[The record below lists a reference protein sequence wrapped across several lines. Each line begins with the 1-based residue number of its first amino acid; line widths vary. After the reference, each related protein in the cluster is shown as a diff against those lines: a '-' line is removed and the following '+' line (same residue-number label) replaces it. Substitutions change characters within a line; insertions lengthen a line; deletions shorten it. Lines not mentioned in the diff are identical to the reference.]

1 MSTRQR
7 PADRGRR
14 IARRAVAELSA
25 ELRARRLE
33 LGLSRVDVALAA
45 GVSRAKLGRLERNEV
60 IAPASADLWAIAA
73 AVLGLDLRWNAYP
86 GGEPVRD
93 HVQLRLLE
101 AFRRRLDPT
110 VAWRTEVPLPIE
122 GDRRA
127 WDAVVVATDGWTAI
141 EGISR
146 LGAVDAIVRRALLK
160 LRDDPRIARLVLLVA
175 ATDRNRAALD
185 TAAAVIRPDF
195 PLDTRTV
202 LAALAAGR
210 TPPPNGIVI
219 VRVSAAVAA

>member
-1 MSTRQR
+1 MV
-7 PADRGRR
+7 ADPT
-14 IARRAVAELSA
+14 A
-25 ELRARRLE
+25 ELRARRVE
-33 LGLSRVDVALAA
+33 LGLSQGTVALAA

-60 IAPASADLWAIAA
+60 TAPVPEDLWAIAA
-73 AVLGLDLRWNAYP
+73 VLGLDPRWNAYP

-101 AFRRRLDPT
+101 ALRRRLDPT
-110 VAWRTEVPLPIE
+110 AAWRTEVPLPIE

-127 WDAVVVATDGWTAI
+127 WDAVVVAVDGWTAI

-175 ATDRNRAALD
+175 DTDRNRAALD
-185 TAAAVIRPDF
+185 TAAPVLRPDF

-202 LAALAAGR
+202 LATLAAGR
-210 TPPPNGIVI
+210 TPTLNGVVVMRVPPK
-219 VRVSAAVAA
+219 VAA